1 MLFYVNIFW
10 KITYLCVQILKQD
23 KMMHNMMEDLEY
35 QQEST
40 NKLMN
45 IVTSLGQQMRG
56 PVMQYKGTFFL
67 IRILIYCAMI
77 LIFVKLVSWKLS

>member
-1 MLFYVNIFW
+1 
-10 KITYLCVQILKQD
+10 
-23 KMMHNMMEDLEY
+23 MMEDLEY

-56 PVMQYKGTFFL
+56 PVMQYKGKHIIT
-67 IRILIYCAMI
+67 IKKQWNQIT
-77 LIFVKLVSWKLS
+77 V